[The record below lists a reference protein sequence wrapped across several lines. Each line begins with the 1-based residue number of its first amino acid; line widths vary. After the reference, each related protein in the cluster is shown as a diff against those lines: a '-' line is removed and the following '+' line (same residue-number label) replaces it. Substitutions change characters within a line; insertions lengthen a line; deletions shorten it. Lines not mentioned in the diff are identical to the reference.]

1 MLEVLTWNC
10 SWNAAAV
17 ESLLT
22 ITINGLTINFSYPV
36 AIFMLFNWKPFD
48 IILSFQAIGKQHFV

>member
-10 SWNAAAV
+10 SRNAAAV

-36 AIFMLFNWKPFD
+36 AIFMLFN
-48 IILSFQAIGKQHFV
+48 